1 MRWSFQKAR
10 ALHVGVYRNGGE
22 ILRLK
27 RHIGFY
33 QHILKTEDGKGGLVV
48 IFALF
53 AGVDD
58 LLQGRCYLFAGALN
72 VLLGEFTVFVQQLA
86 EAQLD
91 FLPDM
96 GGYSKFRIT
105 RDVLPE
111 VQHGLAGGGG
121 NPLCFQPLML
131 RDRDVVGYS
140 RRNRMV
146 CDLCLSLI
154 GGDIVGINHLA
165 VLVVGKADRAV
176 VRPIPA
182 CVGGD
187 GLHAAVCMR

>member
-33 QHILKTEDGKGGLVV
+33 QHILKTEDGKGGLAV

-58 LLQGRCYLFAGALN
+58 LLQGRCYLFAGALD
-72 VLLGEFTVFVQQLA
+72 VLLRKFAVFVQQLA

-91 FLPDM
+91 LLSGV
-96 GGYSKFRIT
+96 GGYGKFRIA
-105 RDVLPE
+105 RDVLSE
-111 VQHGLAGGGG
+111 VQHGF
-121 NPLCFQPLML
+121 PRRRTKKLCVQTLML
-131 RDRDVVGYS
+131 PDRNIV
-140 RRNRMV
+140 RR
-146 CDLCLSLI
+146 
-154 GGDIVGINHLA
+154 
-165 VLVVGKADRAV
+165 
-176 VRPIPA
+176 
-182 CVGGD
+182 
-187 GLHAAVCMR
+187 

>member
-1 MRWSFQKAR
+1 MRWSFQKAC

-105 RDVLPE
+105 RDVRS
-111 VQHGLAGGGG
+111 
-121 NPLCFQPLML
+121 C
-131 RDRDVVGYS
+131 
-140 RRNRMV
+140 RR
-146 CDLCLSLI
+146 
-154 GGDIVGINHLA
+154 
-165 VLVVGKADRAV
+165 
-176 VRPIPA
+176 VR
-182 CVGGD
+182 
-187 GLHAAVCMR
+187 

>member
-1 MRWSFQKAR
+1 MRWSFQKAC

-86 EAQLD
+86 EAQLEFTSPATVRGLKVTLNGSKCTLGYGNLTFSAD
-91 FLPDM
+91 VSSLPQ
-96 GGYSKFRIT
+96 SLEIPKALLTAEFR
-105 RDVLPE
+105 E
-111 VQHGLAGGGG
+111 VS
-121 NPLCFQPLML
+121 P
-131 RDRDVVGYS
+131 
-140 RRNRMV
+140 
-146 CDLCLSLI
+146 
-154 GGDIVGINHLA
+154 
-165 VLVVGKADRAV
+165 K
-176 VRPIPA
+176 
-182 CVGGD
+182 
-187 GLHAAVCMR
+187 